1 MFSKGENMETFSV
14 RLKDLREENNLT
26 LKQLGNEIGVSDIAI
41 SRWENNKRTPNI
53 DSLLALCKYF
63 QVSADYLLGIEDL

>member
-1 MFSKGENMETFSV
+1 MDTFST

-26 LKQLGNEIGVSDIAI
+26 LKQLANEIGVSDIAI

-63 QVSADYLLGIEDL
+63 KVSADYLLGIEDL

>member
-1 MFSKGENMETFSV
+1 MDNFST

-26 LKQLGNEIGVSDIAI
+26 LKQLGDAIGVSDIAI

-63 QVSADYLLGIEDL
+63 KVSADYLIGLEDS